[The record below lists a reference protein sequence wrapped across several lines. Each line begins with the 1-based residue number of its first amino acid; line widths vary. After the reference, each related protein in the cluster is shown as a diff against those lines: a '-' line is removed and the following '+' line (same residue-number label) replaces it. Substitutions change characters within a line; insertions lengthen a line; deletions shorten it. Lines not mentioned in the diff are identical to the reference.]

1 MTNEANKQILD
12 KMTITPNITLTV
24 TMGEDAEQ
32 ATKVFTLPND
42 AMTTE
47 NAKGGSPSA
56 LLPGGSSK
64 KSTRRNRSNRKRKQA
79 TKSRRAKRNR
89 SLRNK

>member
-1 MTNEANKQILD
+1 MSKNENEATLQRL
-12 KMTITPNITLTV
+12 TISPPEIKFTF
-24 TMGEDAEQ
+24 TMGDGDNEAKREI
-32 ATKVFTLPND
+32 KF
-42 AMTTE
+42 E
-47 NAKGGSPSA
+47 NGAFQGGSPSA